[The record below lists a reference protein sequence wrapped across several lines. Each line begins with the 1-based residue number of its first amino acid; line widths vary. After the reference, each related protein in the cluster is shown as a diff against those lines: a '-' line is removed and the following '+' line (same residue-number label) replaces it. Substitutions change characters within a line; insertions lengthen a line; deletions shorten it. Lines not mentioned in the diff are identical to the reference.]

1 MYPVPIGSLPI
12 TGANLFAFTLAGG
25 ALIVAGII
33 TLRLVYFLRKR
44 RAAEAAA
51 ALAPGRHR

>member
-12 TGANLFAFTLAGG
+12 TGANLLGFTLAGG
-25 ALIVAGII
+25 ALIIAGLIM
-33 TLRLVYFLRKR
+33 LRLVLFLRKR
-44 RAAEAAA
+44 KAAGVA

>member
-25 ALIVAGII
+25 ALIIVGVIM
-33 TLRLVYFLRKR
+33 LRLVFFLRKR
-44 RAAEAAA
+44 RAAGAAA
-51 ALAPGRHR
+51 PAPGRKR

>member
-12 TGANLFAFTLAGG
+12 TGANLLAFTLAGG
-25 ALIVAGII
+25 ALIIVGLIM
-33 TLRLVYFLRKR
+33 LRLVFFLRKK

-51 ALAPGRHR
+51 LAPGKPR